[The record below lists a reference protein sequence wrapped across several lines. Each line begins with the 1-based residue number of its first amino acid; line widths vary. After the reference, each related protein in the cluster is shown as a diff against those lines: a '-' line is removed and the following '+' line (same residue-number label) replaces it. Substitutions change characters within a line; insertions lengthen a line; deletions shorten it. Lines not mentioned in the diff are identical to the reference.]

1 MRSSRR
7 ENLLQVVPFARH
19 FRSDAENTQNYNK
32 IFTFRTQKQAIV
44 ECNERKR
51 NTERGFFMS
60 EHRKDKRNGLNGWK
74 RYGAIFMASVIVAGS
89 AAGIGS
95 MISKDTASAEGKQ
108 EVTLNIAGAD
118 EDETKTDEAED
129 ENKDAE
135 LEEADAENE
144 DAKPEEADAEDKDAD
159 TDDAKEDD
167 GDTDLVIAEEETEK
181 EKQTFDP
188 IDKVE
193 TDTGAIVT
201 TDVSDIVENCMPSI
215 VSITTKS
222 VEEVETYFYGTQ
234 EFEAEGAGSGIIVA
248 QNDEELLVATNSH
261 VVADS
266 LDLSVGFTVDAE
278 NEENLVVPAKIKGMD
293 KNYELAVLAVR
304 LEDIDEEV
312 REQLRI
318 ATLGSSDK
326 LKVGEASIAI
336 GNALGYGQSV
346 TCGIISALNRE
357 VTIDNFTK
365 ELILTDASINFGNSG
380 GALLNSKGQVIGINV
395 AKEAGDSAEGMG
407 YSIPID
413 TAIPV
418 LKNLINKET
427 RDQMTDAERGYLGAT
442 VVNVSKDAKELYNM
456 PEGAFVYE
464 VSEDSAA
471 EEAGIRK
478 GDVITKFDGESVTS
492 SDDLIDK
499 ISYYGVGETVTV
511 EIQTANSGEYVSR
524 EVEVTLQ
531 KGTAVQT
538 EETDENTDSDSEDN
552 GQVPEFNFP
561 SDGDFDMIPFGRD
574 NDLF

>member
-1 MRSSRR
+1 
-7 ENLLQVVPFARH
+7 
-19 FRSDAENTQNYNK
+19 
-32 IFTFRTQKQAIV
+32 
-44 ECNERKR
+44 
-51 NTERGFFMS
+51 MS
-60 EHRKDKRNGLNGWK
+60 EHRKDKRNGMNAWK
-74 RYGAIFMASVIVAGS
+74 RYGVIFMATAIVAGS

-95 MISKDTASAEGKQ
+95 MVSEDTALAEGKQ

-118 EDETKTDEAED
+118 EDETKADEAED
-129 ENKDAE
+129 ESKDE
-135 LEEADAENE
+135 KSEEADAENE
-144 DAKPEEADAEDKDAD
+144 DAKPEEADAKDEDVNPEEADAENQDADED
-159 TDDAKEDD
+159 TDDAQADD

-181 EKQTFDP
+181 EKQIFDP

-248 QNDEELLVATNSH
+248 QNDEELLIATNSH
-261 VVADS
+261 VVAGS
-266 LDLSVGFTVDAE
+266 LDLSVGFTADAE
-278 NEENLVVPAKIKGMD
+278 DEEDLVVPAKIKGMD

-304 LEDIDEEV
+304 LEDIKEEV

-318 ATLGSSDK
+318 ATLGSSDN
-326 LKVGEASIAI
+326 LRVGEASIAI

-442 VVNVSKDAKELYNM
+442 VVNVSTDAKALYNM

-471 EEAGIRK
+471 EEAGIKK

-499 ISYYGVGETVTV
+499 ISYYGVGETVTIEV
-511 EIQTANSGEYVSR
+511 QTANSGEYVSR

-552 GQVPEFNFP
+552 EQVPEFNFP

>member
-1 MRSSRR
+1 MNDNRK
-7 ENLLQVVPFARH
+7 E
-19 FRSDAENTQNYNK
+19 
-32 IFTFRTQKQAIV
+32 
-44 ECNERKR
+44 KR
-51 NTERGFFMS
+51 NR
-60 EHRKDKRNGLNGWK
+60 LNAWK
-74 RYGAIFMASVIVAGS
+74 RYGAIFMASVLLTGS
-89 AAGIGS
+89 AAGVGS
-95 MISKDTASAEGKQ
+95 LVSKDTVQAEEKK
-108 EVTLNIAGAD
+108 EVTLNIA
-118 EDETKTDEAED
+118 EDDAKD
-129 ENKDAE
+129 EN
-135 LEEADAENE
+135 ADAKDEN
-144 DAKPEEADAEDKDAD
+144 ADAEDKNEDVKDEDAD
-159 TDDAKEDD
+159 DDSDD
-167 GDTDLVIAEEETEK
+167 KGTQLIIAEPEEAEETE
-181 EKQTFDP
+181 EKRTFEP
-188 IDKVE
+188 IDKVQA
-193 TDTGAIVT
+193 DTSAIVT
-201 TDVSDIVENCMPSI
+201 TDVSNIVENCMPSI

-222 VEEVETYFYGTQ
+222 VEEVETYFYGVQ
-234 EFEAEGAGSGIIVA
+234 EYEAEGAGSGIIIA

-266 LDLSVGFTVDAE
+266 TDLSVGFTVDAE
-278 NEENLVVPAKIKGMD
+278 EPEDLVVPAKIKGMD

-304 LEDIDEEV
+304 LEDIKDEV
-312 REQLRI
+312 RDQLKI
-318 ATLGSSDK
+318 ATLGSSDS

-357 VTIDNFTK
+357 ATIDNFTK

-427 RDQMTDAERGYLGAT
+427 RDKMSNSERGYLGAT
-442 VVNVSKDAKELYNM
+442 VVNVSTDAKELYNM
-456 PEGAFVYE
+456 PEGAFVSE

-471 EEAGIRK
+471 EKAGIKK

-499 ISYYGVGETVTV
+499 ISYYAVGETVTIEV
-511 EIQTANSGEYVSR
+511 QTANSGEYESR

-538 EETDENTDSDSEDN
+538 EETEDEEDYDSDD
-552 GQVPEFNFP
+552 GIQQFNFP
-561 SDGDFDMIPFGRD
+561 EDGFPSGDDFNMFPFG
-574 NDLF
+574 NGNEIF